1 VSAGLLAGKSMGMSD
16 AKVPTMISRWYQ
28 KAVIYSLDVSSF
40 QDSNGDGRGDLRGL
54 ISRLDYLYRLGVSC
68 LWLNPIYPS
77 PGRDGGYDISD
88 FYGIDP
94 ALGSLGDFAELA
106 REAQERGIRI
116 ILDLV
121 VNHTSDEHP
130 WFVSARSKPDSP
142 YRDWYVWSTEEP
154 PNRHQGTVFPGEQT
168 ETWTFDE
175 QAQAWYFHRFYDFQ
189 PDLNWENPDVRAEMD
204 KVMSFWLQVGAAG
217 FRIDAAP
224 FIIEMVEPG
233 VDPGPQ
239 DFSIMDSW
247 RQQTQWLRGDSVL
260 LCEANVTPTEIVKF
274 VGSRPDGP
282 SDRAQMMFDF
292 LLNPRMWLALARSDA
307 EPLIEA
313 LTTAVKLPEGG
324 QWVSFLRNHDE
335 LDLSRLTDEQ
345 RGDVFRAFAPRPEM
359 RLYGRGIR
367 RRLAPMLR
375 GDERHIELAYA
386 LQFSLPGT
394 PALRYGEEIGMG
406 EDLSLDGR
414 EAVRTPMH
422 WDGTPNAGFSTA
434 TPDALFR
441 PIAMTGKF
449 GAKKVN
455 VRAQQ
460 GDTNSLLRWF
470 EHLIHTLR
478 NAPEIGIGT
487 CSVVDAP
494 LPRSVLA
501 HRFESPAG
509 SILLLHNL
517 ADTKVTIDIGP
528 LPGMDG
534 TPYDLFVDGP
544 YTAPTNKLTG
554 LELNGWGYRWIR
566 LSRSDQG

>member
-1 VSAGLLAGKSMGMSD
+1 VT
-16 AKVPTMISRWYQ
+16 PRWYQ
-28 KAVIYSLDVSSF
+28 EAVIYSLDVSSF
-40 QDSNGDGRGDLRGL
+40 QDSDGDGRGDLRGL
-54 ISRLDYLYRLGVSC
+54 ISRLDYLSRLGVSC
-68 LWLNPIYPS
+68 LWLNPIHPS
-77 PGRDGGYDISD
+77 PGRDAGYDISD

-106 REAQERGIRI
+106 RGARERGIRI

-130 WFVSARSKPDSP
+130 WFVSARSSPDSP
-142 YRDWYVWSTEEP
+142 YRDWYLWSAEEP
-154 PNRHQGTVFPGEQT
+154 PNRHQGTVFPGEQS

-189 PDLNWENPDVRAEMD
+189 PDLNWANPAVRTEIT
-204 KVMSFWLQVGAAG
+204 KVMSFWLQLGAAG

-224 FIIEMVEPG
+224 FIIELVRPG
-233 VDPGPQ
+233 VDSGPK

-247 RQQTQWLRGDSVL
+247 RQETQWLRGDSVL
-260 LCEANVTPTEIVKF
+260 LCEANLPPSEIGTF
-274 VGSRPDGP
+274 VGSRSDGP

-292 LLNPRMWLALARSDA
+292 LLNPHAWLALARSDA

-441 PIAMTGKF
+441 PIAMTGRF
-449 GAKKVN
+449 GAKNVN

-478 NAPEIGIGT
+478 NAPEIGTGT
-487 CSVVDAP
+487 CKVVDAP

>member
-1 VSAGLLAGKSMGMSD
+1 MS
-16 AKVPTMISRWYQ
+16 MISRWYQ
-28 KAVIYSLDVSSF
+28 EAVIYSLDVSSF
-40 QDSNGDGRGDLRGL
+40 QDSNGDGCGDLRGL
-54 ISRLDYLYRLGVSC
+54 ISRLDYLSRLGVSC

-77 PGRDGGYDISD
+77 PGRDAGYDISD

-94 ALGSLGDFAELA
+94 ALGSLGDFAELV

-130 WFVSARSKPDSP
+130 WFVSARSSPDSE
-142 YRDWYVWSTEEP
+142 YRDWYIWSVDEP
-154 PNRHQGTVFPGEQT
+154 PDRYQGTVFPGEQK

-175 QAQAWYFHRFYDFQ
+175 QAQAWYFHRFYAFQ
-189 PDLNWENPDVRAEMD
+189 PDLNWANPAVREEMA
-204 KVMSFWLQVGAAG
+204 KVMAFWLQVGAAG

-224 FIIEMVEPG
+224 FVIELVQPG
-233 VDPGPQ
+233 VDPGPP

-247 RQQTQWLRGDSVL
+247 RQETQWLRGDSVL
-260 LCEANVTPTEIVKF
+260 LCEANVPPSDVGAF

-292 LLNPRMWLALARSDA
+292 LLNPRMWLALARCDA

-313 LTTAVKLPEGG
+313 LTTAVRLPQGG

-345 RGDVFRAFAPRPEM
+345 RGDVFRAFAPRAEM

-367 RRLAPMLR
+367 RRLAPMLN
-375 GDERHIELAYA
+375 GDRRRIELAYA
-386 LQFSLPGT
+386 LQFSLPGS

-422 WDGTPNAGFSTA
+422 WDGTINGGFSSA
-434 TPDALFR
+434 PPEALLR
-441 PIAMTGKF
+441 PVAMTGKY
-449 GAKKVN
+449 GAKKIN

-460 GDTNSLLRWF
+460 QDPHSLLRWF
-470 EHLIHTLR
+470 ENLIHTLR
-478 NAPEIGIGT
+478 TAPEIGTGT
-487 CSVVDAP
+487 CSIVDTA
-494 LPRSVLA
+494 LPRSVLV
-501 HRFESPAG
+501 HRFDAPTG

-517 ADTKVTIDIGP
+517 ADAVVTVDIGQQ
-528 LPGMDG
+528 GDENG
-534 TPYDLFVDGP
+534 APYDLFVDGP
-544 YTAPTNKLTG
+544 YAAPTKKLTG

>member
-1 VSAGLLAGKSMGMSD
+1 MLM
-16 AKVPTMISRWYQ
+16 PSRWYQ
-28 KAVIYSLDVSSF
+28 EAVIYSLDVSSF
-40 QDSNGDGRGDLRGL
+40 QDSDGDGRGDLRGL
-54 ISRLDYLYRLGVSC
+54 ISRLDYLSRLGISC
-68 LWLNPIYPS
+68 LWLNPIQPS

-88 FYGIDP
+88 YYGIDP
-94 ALGSLGDFAELA
+94 ALGSLGDFTDLA
-106 REAQERGIRI
+106 RAAQERGIRI
-116 ILDLV
+116 VLDLV

-130 WFVSARSKPDSP
+130 WFVSARSSPDSP
-142 YRDWYVWSTEEP
+142 YRDWYLWSAEEP

-175 QAQAWYFHRFYDFQ
+175 QAQGWYFHRFYDFQ
-189 PDLNWENPDVRAEMD
+189 PDLNWANPAVRTEMT
-204 KVMSFWLQVGAAG
+204 KVMSFWLQLGAAG

-224 FIIEMVEPG
+224 FIIELVSPG
-233 VDPGPQ
+233 VDPGPK

-247 RQQTQWLRGDSVL
+247 RQETQWLRGDSVL
-260 LCEANVTPTEIVKF
+260 LCEANVPPSEVGTF
-274 VGSRPDGP
+274 VGSRSDGP

-292 LLNPRMWLALARSDA
+292 LLNPRAWLALARRDA

-313 LTTAVKLPEGG
+313 LTTAVRLPEGG

-345 RGDVFRAFAPRPEM
+345 RGDVFRVFAPRPEM

-367 RRLAPMLR
+367 RRLAPMLH
-375 GDERHIELAYA
+375 GDQRQIELAYA

-406 EDLSLDGR
+406 DDLSLDGR

-422 WDGTPNAGFSTA
+422 WDDTPNAGFSSA
-434 TPDALFR
+434 EPDALFR
-441 PIAMTGKF
+441 PVVMRGRF
-449 GAKKVN
+449 GAKKIN

-460 GDTNSLLRWF
+460 RDPNSLLRWF
-470 EHLIHTLR
+470 ENLIHSLR
-478 NAPEIGIGT
+478 SAPEIGTGT

-501 HRFESPAG
+501 HRYDSPAG

-517 ADTKVTIDIGP
+517 ADTAVTLDIGP
-528 LPGMDG
+528 LSGMDG
-534 TPYDLFVDGP
+534 APYDLFVDGP
-544 YTAPTNKLTG
+544 YAAPTKKLTG

-566 LSRSDQG
+566 LSRSDQR